1 MFVTGHTGYSRDF
14 DFVFAHTDK
23 TCNAFCRQKP
33 ADPMTASTKA
43 MTPQKVRRVVFCR
56 KLHSMEANDDSD
68 AFPIFDYD
76 GRAFLTFIGGRRFY
90 PGQEVFTS
98 APKAVYEAVEE
109 KPERVRGKTS
119 ETHRKTSETQ
129 EMYDGF

>member
-1 MFVTGHTGYSRDF
+1 
-14 DFVFAHTDK
+14 
-23 TCNAFCRQKP
+23 
-33 ADPMTASTKA
+33 
-43 MTPQKVRRVVFCR
+43 
-56 KLHSMEANDDSD
+56 MEANDDSD